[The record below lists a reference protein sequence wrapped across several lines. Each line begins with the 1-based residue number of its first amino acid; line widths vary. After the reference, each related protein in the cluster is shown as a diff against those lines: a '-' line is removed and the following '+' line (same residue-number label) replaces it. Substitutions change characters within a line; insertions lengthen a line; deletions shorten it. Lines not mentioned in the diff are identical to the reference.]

1 MKKGGVWLDKRMAYI
16 VAVDD
21 DKKDTVEIVVSK
33 VEQRNEILK
42 AYRDKVKQG
51 FAETIKDRKLLE
63 YNKQE
68 LKRYFK
74 EIIQRL
80 VEFNEIV
87 IYGPSQTAPKLFAE
101 MKQLN
106 PHVAKNV
113 KEVKK
118 ANSMTKNQIR
128 ALIRDYYP

>member
-1 MKKGGVWLDKRMAYI
+1 MKKGGVWLDKRAAYI

-21 DKKDTVEIVVSK
+21 DNKDTVEIVVSK
-33 VEQRNEILK
+33 VEQRQEILK

-51 FAETIKDRKLLE
+51 FSEKIKDRKLLE
-63 YNKQE
+63 YNKHE

-74 EIIQRL
+74 EILEHL
-80 VEFNEIV
+80 VVFDEIV

-106 PHVAKNV
+106 PQLSSNV
-113 KEVKK
+113 KEVLK

-128 ALIRDYYP
+128 ALIRDYYS

>member
-21 DKKDTVEIVVSK
+21 DNKDTVEIVVSK
-33 VEQRNEILK
+33 VEQRQEILK

-51 FAETIKDRKLLE
+51 YAEKTKDRKLLE
-63 YNKQE
+63 YNKHE
-68 LKRYFK
+68 LKLYFK
-74 EIIQRL
+74 EILQQL
-80 VEFNEIV
+80 VVFDEIV

-106 PHVAKNV
+106 PQLSLNV
-113 KEVKK
+113 KEVLK

-128 ALIRDYYP
+128 ALIRDYYS